1 MNDTC
6 NSDNKSDPPFYP
18 INIPVVKSRIG
29 RPKGPNKPFWEF
41 SKSKRPLSLKK
52 MKRKC
57 EDNETTSLVGKFREA
72 MM

>member
-1 MNDTC
+1 MIHVTQT
-6 NSDNKSDPPFYP
+6 
-18 INIPVVKSRIG
+18 RIS

-57 EDNETTSLVGKFREA
+57 EGNGLVGKFREPDCSQSGFIRIHVDKA
-72 MM
+72 

>member
-1 MNDTC
+1 MIHVTQT
-6 NSDNKSDPPFYP
+6 
-18 INIPVVKSRIG
+18 RIS

-57 EDNETTSLVGKFREA
+57 EGNETSGKIQRTRL
-72 MM
+72 

>member
-29 RPKGPNKPFWEF
+29 RPQGKNKPFWEF
-41 SKSKRPLSLKK
+41 SKR
-52 MKRKC
+52 
-57 EDNETTSLVGKFREA
+57 
-72 MM
+72 